1 MSTELLFMHTIQ
13 DWLHAPWM
21 VSLVVLCA
29 RWMIFIIALLAL
41 GGRIRGWLSHHALKE
56 VFWSTLLAAC
66 LAFSSEWAIGRA
78 RPFITDPTLDV
89 LVPPPHTMSFPS
101 AHASIA
107 YGMAFAIF
115 GWNRSLGIVALILA
129 DLVAVGR
136 VAAGV
141 HYPSDILAGLLV
153 GVLSFTFV
161 RLGHGW
167 LRKRA

>member
-1 MSTELLFMHTIQ
+1 MSSELLFMHTVQ

-21 VSLVVLCA
+21 VVLIVLCA
-29 RWMIFIIALLAL
+29 RWMIFIIALLAI
-41 GGRIRGWLSHHALKE
+41 GARVRDWLSHHALKE
-56 VFWSTLLAAC
+56 VLWSTLLAAF

-78 RPFITDPTLDV
+78 RPFVTDPTLDV

-107 YGMAFAIF
+107 YAMAFAIF
-115 GWNRSLGIVALILA
+115 GWNHSLGVIALILA
-129 DLVAVGR
+129 ILVAMGR
-136 VAAGV
+136 VVAGV

-153 GVLSFTFV
+153 GALSFTFV